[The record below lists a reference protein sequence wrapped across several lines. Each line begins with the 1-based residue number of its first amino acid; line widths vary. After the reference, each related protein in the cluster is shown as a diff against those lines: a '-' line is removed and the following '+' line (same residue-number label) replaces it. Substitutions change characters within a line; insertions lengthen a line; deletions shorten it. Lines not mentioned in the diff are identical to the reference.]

1 MSTPNTTFTAPA
13 SAIHNGSDL
22 KYQIPFKVPSA
33 SPIGVN
39 FVQLSVSVHDNST
52 SDIIFSKLY
61 LRQDIEQL
69 VLDAQN
75 GDNTVSL
82 SKLVLSLPTGDASSV
97 SIYAKE
103 NGKDANDL
111 VLNDVLVSISK
122 PPSAPAV
129 SLANV
134 AFTKNSNGN
143 GVVISGS
150 LKVTPNL
157 NENVS
162 HVQMIVTGLNSSN
175 TPFRYLSAKESF
187 KPTETVSSY
196 EFSIA
201 NSELASLKP
210 DSSVKFYAICEAN
223 DYESALSAP
232 VVANASIR
240 LAAPILTSAKSL
252 QDQKITVS
260 GTIKQQAASGTDDK
274 YSILVQKMQEGASLN
289 PAYWVA
295 SDQINI
301 EVPKQTGASA
311 QVVSFSKDVTKI
323 NNGVALVALEIGQ
336 VYAFVAV
343 RHSGTFATGK
353 TIDVATKTAAIA
365 PPLDQSVASDARTA
379 VTVKHF
385 DKTLVLSATQSFD
398 NDKNVLTFTPGFG
411 NSVTLPSYD
420 GILYDWYFS
429 SAIKG
434 QIAKSNNASGISTI
448 PNIFVDKVPAI
459 NDEYTFTCSVSYFI
473 SSFAISKIEG
483 VPELT
488 YALHSYNGQNV
499 VSLASFTSKSKKAKS
514 SLDVPLLKNLE
525 LQLTR
530 VGTPATARKLM
541 ASYQSE
547 FDKNV
552 LTLTSVELQ
561 VMKGLAGTGDLAFNP
576 LSFDPNLA
584 TVITVSAGKN
594 SNDVRDVVV
603 FNELYSIGAGNVLSR
618 ISDLVGTFSV
628 RARCNYTDKDTN
640 ASVYSGWAYDSY
652 EVALSLMN
660 PPKNVAITNIPSTKG
675 KSFSVAFTVDKK
687 ISIDGMPASWGAAPE
702 VALGSA
708 RVNLFDRDG
717 KVITY
722 YVYNFS
728 DSEKLAFLTNDV
740 AVEKLSPKEFNELD
754 LPAGEYVYAE
764 IAITYL
770 KKDTT
775 LTSVGAKSDRNAAN
789 SYAVV
794 APNIKVTE
802 VILTQNPELNSTG
815 SRQVN
820 TNGMDS
826 LIISAKVDFGGLLH
840 NEAGVEVKAIMPGLN
855 SNEHILAHNS
865 TKDGI
870 ALYKSSAITPNA
882 TLNYK
887 DALVLVYAR
896 HPNSSNITTYT
907 VLQ

>member
-1 MSTPNTTFTAPA
+1 MSTTFTATPPNVA
-13 SAIHNGSDL
+13 SAIHNGSAL
-22 KYQIPFKVPSA
+22 KYQLPFRVASA
-33 SPIGVN
+33 SPIGDS
-39 FVQLSVSVHDNST
+39 FVQLSVSVHDKST

-82 SKLVLSLPTGDASSV
+82 SKLVLPLPTGDASSV
-97 SIYAKE
+97 IIYAKE
-103 NGKDANDL
+103 NGKAGDDL
-111 VLNDVLVSISK
+111 SLNDVEVSISK

-134 AFTKNSNGN
+134 AFTKNQAGT
-143 GVVISGS
+143 GVAISGS
-150 LKVTPNL
+150 FKITPNL

-175 TPFRYLSAKESF
+175 TSFRHAPLKVAF
-187 KPTETVSSY
+187 APTELSPSY

-201 NSELASLKP
+201 NSALASLKP

-260 GTIKQQAASGTDDK
+260 GTIKQQAASGTNDK
-274 YSILVQKMQEGASLN
+274 YSILVQKVQEGASLN
-289 PAYWVA
+289 AATWSV
-295 SDQINI
+295 SDKIDI
-301 EVPKQTGASA
+301 DVPKQTGASA
-311 QVVSFSKDVTKI
+311 QVVSFSQDVTKI
-323 NNGVALVALEIGQ
+323 GGVNIELGQ

-343 RHSGTFATGK
+343 RHSGAFVQGK
-353 TIDVATKTAAIA
+353 SIDVATKNSAIA

-379 VTVKHF
+379 VAVKQF
-385 DKTLVLSATQSFD
+385 DKTLAFAATQSFD
-398 NDKNVLTFTPGFG
+398 VDKNALTFTPGFKDANG
-411 NSVTLPSYD
+411 NVVTLPSYD

-434 QIAKSNNASGISTI
+434 QIAKGFNASGVSSI
-448 PNIFVDKVPAI
+448 PNIFIDKVPAI
-459 NDEYTFTCSVSYFI
+459 NDEYTLTCSVSYFI

-483 VPELT
+483 VPDLT
-488 YALHSYNGQNV
+488 YTLHPQNGQNV
-499 VSLASFTSKSKKAKS
+499 VSLASFTAKSKKAKS
-514 SLDVPLLKNLE
+514 SLDVPLLKDLD

-530 VGTPATARKLM
+530 VASVRKLA
-541 ASYQSE
+541 ASYRSE
-547 FDKNV
+547 FDRNV
-552 LTLTSVELQ
+552 LTLDSVDLQ
-561 VMKGLAGTGDLAFNP
+561 LMKGLAGTGDLAFNP
-576 LSFDPNLA
+576 L
-584 TVITVSAGKN
+584 VISNGSTTLSAGKN
-594 SNDVRDVVV
+594 SSDVKDVVV
-603 FNELYSIGAGNVLSR
+603 F
-618 ISDLVGTFSV
+618 SDLSGDLAGVYTV

-640 ASVYSGWAYDSY
+640 APVTSAWAYDSY
-652 EVALSLMN
+652 EAAPSIMN
-660 PPKNVAITNIPSTKG
+660 APTSVAIAGVPSTKG

-687 ISIDGMPASWGAAPE
+687 ANITGMPASWGAAEP
-702 VALGSA
+702 ALGSA

-717 KVITY
+717 KLITY

-728 DSEKLAFLTNDV
+728 DSEKLAFLTADV
-740 AVEKLSPKEFNELD
+740 TVDKLSPKEFNELD

-764 IAITYL
+764 VAITYL

-775 LTSVGAKSDRNAAN
+775 LTSVGAKSDRNTAFT
-789 SYAVV
+789 VV

-802 VILTQNPELNSTG
+802 VTLTQNPELKVAG

-820 TNGMDS
+820 SNGMDS
-826 LIISAKVDFGGLLH
+826 LIISAKVDFGGLERG
-840 NEAGVEVKAIMPGLN
+840 NGEIVKAIMPADGN
-855 SNEHILAHNS
+855 VYEHALSYDS

-870 ALYKSSAITPNA
+870 ALYKSGAITPNA
-882 TLNYK
+882 KLNYK

-896 HPNSSNITTYT
+896 HPASSNIATYT